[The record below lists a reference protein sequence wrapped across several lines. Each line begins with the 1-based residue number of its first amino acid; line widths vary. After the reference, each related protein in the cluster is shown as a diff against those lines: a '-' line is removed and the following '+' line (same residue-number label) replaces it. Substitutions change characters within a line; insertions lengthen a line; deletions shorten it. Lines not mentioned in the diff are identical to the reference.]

1 MAKTIKPGDLG
12 DAIAKELTLYT
23 EGVTERVNE
32 AGNKAVKKLVKLT
45 KASAP
50 VGPTGDFKRHITS
63 RADDAGHGMKNFT
76 WYVRP
81 PKHRITHL
89 VVHGHAKQNGGRTK
103 GNPFLQNALDQ
114 VLPEYEKDVEEAV
127 KND

>member
-12 DAIAKELTLYT
+12 KVLADELTLYT
-23 EGVTERVNE
+23 EGVTDRVND
-32 AGNKAVKKLVKLT
+32 AGRKAVKKLVKLT
-45 KASAP
+45 KATAP
-50 VGPTGDFKRHITS
+50 EKSGDFKKHITS
-63 RADDAGHGMKNFT
+63 REDDAGHGMKNFT

-89 VVHGHAKQNGGRTK
+89 VVHGHAKPNGGRTK
-103 GNPFLQNALDQ
+103 GDPFLADALGQ

-127 KND
+127 KK